1 MAIIISNRH
10 RDDLVK
16 VLNLALT
23 ITSNAT
29 AEQRRKMSRL
39 AKILQGKPAV
49 SVAGIY
55 KSPKSTKQ

>member
-16 VLNLALT
+16 ALNLALT
-23 ITSNAT
+23 ITPNAT

-39 AKILQGKPAV
+39 VKILQGKPVV
-49 SVAGIY
+49 SAADL
-55 KSPKSTKQ
+55 KPKKQ